1 MKRLL
6 SIIMTVVL
14 LSFCMGCKSEDIRT
28 PVNFY
33 YCADPVHYNDPQGV
47 ISPEL
52 RDRSGYQDDL
62 TGLLSLYL
70 QGPLSE
76 GYASPFPQNVQL
88 EAISVADSVTEIQ
101 FSKEFSDLT
110 GHKLTL
116 ACVCVTMTV
125 MELVPAQA
133 VRIQVAD
140 TQLDGSDYIEM
151 TSHDLIFIDDY
162 TAQPQ
167 S

>member
-6 SIIMTVVL
+6 SIILPIVL
-14 LSFCMGCKSEDIRT
+14 LYFCVGCNGEDIRS
-28 PVNFY
+28 PINFY
-33 YCADPVHYNDPQGV
+33 YCANPVHYNDPQGV

-62 TGLLSLYL
+62 SGLLSLYL

-76 GYASPFPQNVQL
+76 GYASPFPQDVQI
-88 EAISVADSVTEIQ
+88 ERISSTGSVTEIQ
-101 FSKEFSDLT
+101 FSKKFSDLT

-125 MELVPAQA
+125 MELVPTQA
-133 VRIQVAD
+133 VRIQVAG

-151 TSHDLIFIDDY
+151 TSQDLIFIDDY
-162 TAQPQ
+162 TAKPQ